1 MHEEAAM
8 ERQDWDARYAAAD
21 LVWGIEP
28 NRFVAEAFP
37 QRVDGGR
44 ALDLACG
51 EGRNAIWLAS
61 RGWKVTA
68 VDFSHVAIERAR
80 SLSASEGVAVDWIEA
95 DVASWQPEA
104 GAFDL
109 VVISYLQV
117 PEAVFRTVLAH
128 ARAALRTGGELFGIG
143 HAVRNLEEGAGGPRD
158 ARVLWDAD
166 TVATAL
172 RDIGLE
178 VDRCEEVLRPVA
190 DAPRPAI
197 DLLVRAHRP

>member
-1 MHEEAAM
+1 MHEELAV
-8 ERQDWDARYAAAD
+8 ERQDWDTRYAASD
-21 LVWGIEP
+21 LVWGVEP
-28 NRFVAEAFP
+28 NRFVAQAFSE
-37 QRVDGGR
+37 RVDGRR
-44 ALDLACG
+44 ALDIACG

-61 RGWKVTA
+61 RGWQVTA

-80 SLSASEGVAVDWIEA
+80 TLSASEGVPVEWVEA
-95 DVASWQPEA
+95 DVVTWQPEA

-109 VVISYLQV
+109 VLISYLQV
-117 PEAVFRTVLAH
+117 PALAFRAVLAR
-128 ARAALRTGGELFGIG
+128 AGAALRPGGELFGIG
-143 HAVRNLEEGAGGPRD
+143 HAVRNLDEGFGGPRD

-166 TVATAL
+166 VIASAL
-172 RDIGLE
+172 VDLGLA